1 MIKLFDFKFLILLG
15 LTLVV
20 YFMYKEIDMQRERI
34 QTIEESLKELL
45 YKNIEDITSDDD
57 ELSLP
62 PVPEIIPIPEKMG
75 IKIEL
80 PNKILYNKDNKNNKN
95 NKNNEQD
102 TVLKTQSEESLK
114 KDDKLDTDNKHLEIY
129 SNDNENAQET
139 SISDSL
145 IKQKTNVNVNIDL
158 DSSSEI
164 ISTESE
170 ESSSSMNESS
180 NSEKV
185 EKLDLKIEKLESSS
199 EKIEKLE
206 SSSEKKDE
214 LNEVLKE
221 LKFEDINEQKLDLT
235 NLLKL
240 KVPEIQEMAKKE
252 NISLDKK
259 INGVNKKKTKQ
270 ELAEELVNKKN

>member
-1 MIKLFDFKFLILLG
+1 
-15 LTLVV
+15 
-20 YFMYKEIDMQRERI
+20 MYKEIDMQRERI

-45 YKNIEDITSDDD
+45 YKNIEDMSSDDD

-62 PVPEIIPIPEKMG
+62 PAPTIIPIPEKMG

-80 PNKILYNKDNKNNKN
+80 PNKILDNKNNKDNKDNKNNKN
-95 NKNNEQD
+95 NKNNNDNNEQD

-145 IKQKTNVNVNIDL
+145 IKQKTNVNIDL

-170 ESSSSMNESS
+170 ESSSSMNETS
-180 NSEKV
+180 NSEKL

-199 EKIEKLE
+199 EKKEKLE
-206 SSSEKKDE
+206 SSSEKKDELDELNE

>member
-34 QTIEESLKELL
+34 QTIEESLKTLL
-45 YKNIEDITSDDD
+45 NKNIEDMSSDND

-62 PVPEIIPIPEKMG
+62 PEPTIIPIQEKMG

-80 PNKILYNKDNKNNKN
+80 PNKILDNKDNKDNK
-95 NKNNEQD
+95 KQD
-102 TVLKTQSEESLK
+102 TVLKTHSEESLK
-114 KDDKLDTDNKHLEIY
+114 KDDKLLDTDNKHLEIY

-139 SISDSL
+139 TISDSL
-145 IKQKTNVNVNIDL
+145 IKQKTNVNIDL
-158 DSSSEI
+158 DSSTEI
-164 ISTESE
+164 ISSESE

-180 NSEKV
+180 NSIKLEKI
-185 EKLDLKIEKLESSS
+185 DLKNDEKIRESSS
-199 EKIEKLE
+199 
-206 SSSEKKDE
+206 SNSSEKKDE
-214 LNEVLKE
+214 LNEVLKK
-221 LKFEDINEQKLDLT
+221 LKLEEINVEDEKEQKLDLP

-240 KVPEIQEMAKKE
+240 KLPEIQEMAKKE